1 MSKKQ
6 SNWKRNP
13 KHVYYVSLL
22 NSKEWQG
29 INGLRARTLR
39 AHPLCQLCE
48 KQGLVVSAVD
58 VHHLKPVEGVGGRYH
73 EGDVLPESVKEA
85 MRERCFDEK
94 NVIALCIPCH
104 IRIHKEMNSHYGQM
118 RDLPNLPHEEQ
129 PKQEPT
135 ALGNFFTRM
144 TGEEYHER
152 PKPKKGIRRT
162 PLGWMTKEEF
172 KQKLEDNQKKW
183 IDNIE
188 HGFTNTEG
196 TSGVD
201 ADTKD

>member
-1 MSKKQ
+1 
-6 SNWKRNP
+6 
-13 KHVYYVSLL
+13 
-22 NSKEWQG
+22 
-29 INGLRARTLR
+29 
-39 AHPLCQLCE
+39 
-48 KQGLVVSAVD
+48 
-58 VHHLKPVEGVGGRYH
+58 
-73 EGDVLPESVKEA
+73 
-85 MRERCFDEK
+85 
-94 NVIALCIPCH
+94 
-104 IRIHKEMNSHYGQM
+104 
-118 RDLPNLPHEEQ
+118 
-129 PKQEPT
+129 
-135 ALGNFFTRM
+135 M